1 MINISIPIPSGLP
14 TYTAQQRRWAVRAG
28 RPVTY
33 PDKRAK
39 ATKAA
44 LVALL
49 LPHAPAN
56 PIAVPVRLD
65 VLLTYPYRTTD
76 RKAKKTG
83 QEVVKSTRPDLDN
96 SLKLLQDVM
105 THCGYWKDDSLI
117 ADLHVRKVYGRNPG
131 LKMTIDTIET
141 TERKKTDERN

>member
-1 MINISIPIPSGLP
+1 MISINISIPSGLP

-49 LPHAPAN
+49 LPHAPAV
-56 PIAVPVRLD
+56 PISVPVRLD

-76 RKAKKTG
+76 RRAKKTG

-96 SLKLLQDVM
+96 SMKLLQDVM
-105 THCGYWKDDSLI
+105 THCGYWVDDALV
-117 ADLHVRKVYGRNPG
+117 ADLHVRKVYGQEPG
-131 LKMTIDTIET
+131 LQMTIDTID
-141 TERKKTDERN
+141 TERKETNE

>member
-1 MINISIPIPSGLP
+1 MITISIPIESGLP

-65 VLLTYPYRTTD
+65 ILLTYPYRTTD
-76 RKAKKTG
+76 RQARKAG
-83 QEVVKSTRPDLDN
+83 AEVIKSTRPDLDN
-96 SLKLLQDVM
+96 SMKLLQDTM
-105 THCGYWKDDSLI
+105 TACGYWTDDSLI
-117 ADLHVRKVYGRNPG
+117 ADLHVRKVYGREPG
-131 LKMTIDTIET
+131 LCMTIDTIEI
-141 TERKKTDERN
+141 TERKETNERK